1 MNKFLKDNN
10 MAAIEKICEFSG
22 DYPED
27 SYMMYQW
34 KRNGIQVMP
43 EYRKHFR
50 GADAVL
56 HIIDKEQIAFN
67 VFGGYSRYKGTKE
80 DFLDDKYFRPYL
92 HKRLG
97 YSYDYYL
104 EIKNPELKGRVDG
117 EYHNTTKDLTAT
129 KRKLKRLLRCRTLK
143 IIVHT

>member
-1 MNKFLKDNN
+1 

-43 EYRKHFR
+43 EYRKLFR
-50 GADAVL
+50 GADAIL
-56 HIIDKEQIAFN
+56 HIVDKEQVAFN
-67 VFGGYSRYKGTKE
+67 AFGGSSRYRGTKE
-80 DFLDDKYFRPYL
+80 DFLEDKYFRPYL